1 MFSQPLILGST
12 YRLKFKS
19 AFERHGVCTTPGV
32 TCLHPGGG
40 VFRLEQITNFR
51 DVVLAGIKLYD
62 VFFKPLGFTE
72 EEYSKYFDGKPEDV
86 FEPEYTT
93 KMVDNETT
101 DTETQTV
108 NGKLM
113 VVTKKVVTSHEVH
126 VETSKSRIKKHYKDN
141 VNYASYPV
149 YKFVDVIDTS
159 DVIYVPELTIA
170 EFPEIDINEYKDL
183 SLVIHLGYLDDPAKI
198 DPMLL
203 SIRERMAAY
212 GWRPSLVR
220 LYCTDTKWMSPMEY
234 EAAKNMRV
242 PASLVMIN
250 DSNRAQYLGETAII
264 NGQFKKI
271 AEHVT
276 AATADSE
283 VDIDAIKVHPKVID
297 NGLFIVPCTDSDTFV
312 AGDTYYMQVIKE
324 VEGQKVSIL
333 KILKE
338 GYDFSPGDPCAAYAP
353 VTAAE
358 IQEHGYT
365 DLFTKNDPS
374 YTAVEYGKHGEYTAS
389 SLLKKIYGD
398 VYVETTDA
406 ERVDG
411 KTYWIYEGEL
421 SYRVAT
427 DEDFLMNDDAEAPAL
442 KKFKPS
448 MMYMEK
454 QTDRGEIY
462 RAATEDEI
470 ADPSQVLYFKNP
482 DTYTAVTI
490 NPSDFDQ
497 KKQYFIRVVGNDG
510 KGVNLYK
517 EMYSTVEALELQ
529 GFKFTYQDLFKYTQN
544 LTLQLEDIIDIGT
557 SENNVTLP
565 DQEYDPYWKEYEGR
579 RFRWQVPSENPTQ
592 TVTLELTI
600 SDKTYKLVAGKTGS
614 LLGQSG
620 QIGKEIY
627 VKDSNSLRR
636 NYYMQYMTQLKTVED
651 QKARIE
657 ALENLV
663 LELVNKQASS

>member
-1 MFSQPLILGST
+1 MEQQPIVKIENLSHRYSVQWAVKDIDLEIKT
-12 YRLKFKS
+12 
-19 AFERHGVCTTPGV
+19 HGV
-32 TCLHPGGG
+32 
-40 VFRLEQITNFR
+40 
-51 DVVLAGIKLYD
+51 
-62 VFFKPLGFTE
+62 
-72 EEYSKYFDGKPEDV
+72 
-86 FEPEYTT
+86 
-93 KMVDNETT
+93 DN
-101 DTETQTV
+101 
-108 NGKLM
+108 
-113 VVTKKVVTSHEVH
+113 S
-126 VETSKSRIKKHYKDN
+126 
-141 VNYASYPV
+141 
-149 YKFVDVIDTS
+149 
-159 DVIYVPELTIA
+159 
-170 EFPEIDINEYKDL
+170 
-183 SLVIHLGYLDDPAKI
+183 
-198 DPMLL
+198 
-203 SIRERMAAY
+203 
-212 GWRPSLVR
+212 
-220 LYCTDTKWMSPMEY
+220 
-234 EAAKNMRV
+234 
-242 PASLVMIN
+242 
-250 DSNRAQYLGETAII
+250 
-264 NGQFKKI
+264 
-271 AEHVT
+271 
-276 AATADSE
+276 
-283 VDIDAIKVHPKVID
+283 
-297 NGLFIVPCTDSDTFV
+297 LFIVPCTDSDTFV
-312 AGDTYYMQVIKE
+312 AGDTYYMQVIKN

-358 IQEHGYT
+358 IVENGYT
-365 DLFTKNDPS
+365 DVFTKNDPS

-389 SLLKKIYGD
+389 SLLRKIYGD
-398 VYVETTDA
+398 VYVETTDT
-406 ERVDG
+406 ERVSN

-421 SYRVAT
+421 SYRKAT
-427 DEDFLMNDDAEAPAL
+427 DDDFITDGETEDL

-490 NPSDFDQ
+490 NPSSFDTS
-497 KKQYFIRVVGNDG
+497 KQYFIRVVGNDG

-517 EMYSTVEALELQ
+517 ELYSTVEALELQ

-557 SENNVTLP
+557 SENNITLP

-579 RFRWQVPSENPTQ
+579 RFRWQEPAENPTQ